1 MVILILQSKL
11 LYLLFARENF
21 CKTGVIRVNTKLK
34 TILLVL
40 LISISITG
48 CVSQGTASNSSD
60 LTEPRQLP
68 NHLALEAY
76 KAVLHNDAEFFST
89 DNNKSLLLD
98 DFLVNNQI
106 YETIFEITHFTLLDM
121 DNDNV
126 PEVVLELS
134 VNGYPQFYE
143 VLHYKD
149 GTVYGYLFVYRGLME
164 LKEDGTFI
172 YSSGAAD
179 SGVAKL
185 NFDSNTVKTDVLGYS
200 QSSQGETDLVISYF
214 INDEPVDKESFDSFI
229 IKQSEKKDT
238 VWYEFSKEN
247 TEAVLSAV

>member
-1 MVILILQSKL
+1 MQSQSM
-11 LYLLFARENF
+11 YLLFAKENF
-21 CKTGVIRVNTKLK
+21 CITGVIKINTKFK
-34 TILLVL
+34 TIFLVL
-40 LISISITG
+40 LTSISITG
-48 CVSQGTASNSSD
+48 CVSQGAGLNSSE
-60 LTEPRQLP
+60 LTEP
-68 NHLALEAY
+68 HELALEAY
-76 KAVLHNDAEFFST
+76 KAVLQNDTEFFST
-89 DNNKSLLLD
+89 DNNKSLLLND
-98 DFLVNNQI
+98 SLVNKEI
-106 YETIFEITHFTLLDM
+106 YEAIFEITHFTLLDM

-164 LKEDGTFI
+164 LNEDGTFI

-200 QSSQGETDLVISYF
+200 QSSQGETDLVISYL
-214 INDEPVDKESFDSFI
+214 IDDEPVEKESFDSFM
-229 IKQSEKKDT
+229 IKQSETKDA
-238 VWYEFSKEN
+238 VWYEFFEEN
-247 TEAVLSAV
+247 IEAVLSAM